1 MRKSLLKFSL
11 IAAAAITGLV
21 AVGAVNRLLTD
32 LGKADA
38 SVITSAANGGAS
50 PLQPDRGKLIL
61 PPGARTDKPLPT
73 PPAKAAAASK
83 ARIYGLR
90 CLNSDWDA
98 PTIVSF
104 SVNGDFDLV
113 EHSASDYDND
123 NTMGGVY
130 IDGYYLTCSGYS
142 IYKYD
147 TSDWSRGRVST
158 TPLNQSNMNSPVQ
171 LTYNPADSKVYGV
184 FSKPGYN
191 AGYFF
196 GTLDM
201 TTGTATKIS
210 DVGEKCLGLASDAKG
225 NMFMILQKEPG
236 NAASFYPV
244 VYKVNPA
251 NGQLTQLCK
260 TSVSCEGYHTSAVFD
275 FKSKTLF
282 WFVDTPKKSLYEI
295 DTTTGEPSLVMY
307 MPNNEEMV
315 SVFIPFVLPPGNAPA
330 LLEDLDVKFTDANG
344 SATVTFTTPDVTY
357 DGDPLTGDVTYTIT
371 EGDNTLKTG
380 TLATGSDASID
391 ITVAT
396 RGNVSIAVKL
406 KGGSANAESVNDFT
420 AYSGADAPL
429 PPSDVTATA
438 DRNSLSASWTA
449 PAAGANGGFIN
460 TSSLTYKVT
469 LMPAGTVLEESTSAT
484 SISKTL
490 TLTEPHSV
498 WVEVTPT
505 ADGVSGTPGASNRLI
520 AGPAFN
526 MPYSEDFATE
536 DGSLLYTIEDTNADG
551 ITWQRYS
558 SYSDQYY
565 ECPQS
570 STEPKDDWIFTPAL
584 HLESGKSYT
593 LTFKASSLMVNAFPE
608 EMEVK
613 IGTKPA
619 AASMTGTLLEK
630 QQVKN
635 AKSFTWFDYSLT
647 VIVEN
652 TGDYHIGFHAMSA
665 ADRYKLAIDNISIEG
680 APLDA
685 PACATALEA
694 IPAPWGV
701 HTATLRF
708 HTPTTTVG
716 GSQLT
721 GIDKAEIYLNKR
733 LFKTIQQPATDADM
747 VVTLETEEGNN
758 DIDIYCFNSAG
769 RGFAA
774 SSSVW
779 TGKDMPAP
787 PANFRATVVD
797 GGIKLTW
804 DTPVGANGGMLD
816 TEGFSYA
823 LARYV
828 NGEQTVLAYDTGAV
842 NSYTDEYTNDEQV
855 SLIYLLQAYNNI
867 GTSPSVTSNTVIFG
881 GEPYALPFAESF
893 AGGFTTYAVWQNQS
907 ISGLGTWRIWGAN
920 YDTEVTPADSDN
932 GAIVFHPNKEGD
944 KIRIFSGNIDFSA
957 ARNPV
962 LQFSYRGY
970 NSSQKLT
977 VEACRQSEDWQS
989 VGEFTLTPADNN
1001 EWKQVTIPLSR
1012 FNSLK
1017 NCQIA
1022 FVGEAIDL
1030 SRIYVDN
1037 ILIRDVFSH
1046 DLGISLNSRH
1056 NFFPGEPQT
1065 ITATVSNVGE
1075 NPAASST
1082 VEFYRDGTLID
1093 TVTLGEIAA
1102 GTSTDATTT
1111 VTVDMSFPDESDYTA
1126 RVIWTDDNNN
1136 ANNLSNAVTVRHHLP
1151 LYPAP
1156 RDLTLTGSTDNSYD
1170 FAWTEP
1176 EPWVEPASKPVTDDF
1191 ESYEPFI
1198 IDEIGDWTVIDQDG
1212 EDGTFGLIG
1221 LQFPYREA
1229 AKSFQVFNLWAL
1241 GIEMGDDEVTWR
1253 PASGHQFLVAFADK
1267 DRKNDDWLISP
1278 LLSGDAQTIS
1288 FYGRSL
1294 YSFYYGYEEYEV
1306 LVSFTGKDMNDFK
1319 SLEKGTVPDDW
1330 TKVSVDLPEGARY
1343 FAIKCISND
1352 AFAMGVDDIT
1362 YIPGTGMPENPVV
1375 TGYNFYVNDSKVNT
1389 SDISVTNFTTAGT
1402 ADTRYAVT
1410 AVYGDAESRYSNVVI
1425 PSQTGIVN
1433 VTSDSGNL
1441 SVTSGKLSVTVCSA
1455 GNSPIE
1461 LFSADGR
1468 KIATAKG
1475 GTTVTIPVAAPGLYI
1490 VRAGSASA
1498 KTIVR

>member
-1 MRKSLLKFSL
+1 MRKSLLKLTL
-11 IAAAAITGLV
+11 IAAAAITSLA
-21 AVGAVNRLLTD
+21 AVGAINRLLSD
-32 LGKADA
+32 LGHTDA
-38 SVITSAANGGAS
+38 SVMTSGANGGAS
-50 PLQPDRGKLIL
+50 PLQPERGKLIL
-61 PPGARTDKPLPT
+61 PSAAPTAEARLA
-73 PPAKAAAASK
+73 PPAKAAAAFKS
-83 ARIYGLR
+83 RIYGLR
-90 CLNSDWDA
+90 CINSDWSA

-104 SVNGDFDLV
+104 SVNGDFNLI

-123 NTMGGVY
+123 NTCGGVY
-130 IDGYYLTCSGYS
+130 IDGYYYTSSGYS

-147 TSDWSRGRVST
+147 TSDWSLGRVST
-158 TPLNQSNMNSPVQ
+158 IPLDQSNMNSPIQ
-171 LTYNPADSKVYGV
+171 LTYNPADSKVYGM
-184 FSKPGYN
+184 FSKPGWN

-196 GTLDM
+196 GTIDV
-201 TTGTATKIS
+201 TTGVATKIS
-210 DVGEKCLGLASDAKG
+210 DLEVKSYGLACDAKG
-225 NMFMILQKEPG
+225 NMYTILQRELG
-236 NAASFYPV
+236 NTASFYPA

-251 NGQLTQLCK
+251 DGKMTLLWK
-260 TSVSCEGYHTSAVFD
+260 TSVSCEGYHTSAVYD

-282 WFVDTPKKSLYEI
+282 WFADPMKKSLYEI
-295 DTTTGEPSLVMY
+295 NTETGEPTLVMY

-330 LLEDLDVKFTDANG
+330 LLEDLNVKFTDANG
-344 SATVTFTTPDVTY
+344 RATVTFTTPDTTY
-357 DGDPLTGDVTYTIT
+357 DGAPLTGNVTYTIV

-380 TLATGSDASID
+380 TLTPGSAASID
-391 ITVAT
+391 VTVAT
-396 RGNVSIAVKL
+396 RGNVSLEVKL
-406 KGGSANAESVNDFT
+406 KDSNSGAESVNDFAT
-420 AYSGADAPL
+420 YSGADAPL
-429 PPSDVTATA
+429 PPTDVKAAA
-438 DRNSLSASWTA
+438 DRNSLTASWTA
-449 PAAGANGGFIN
+449 PGAGANGGFIN

-469 LMPAGTVLEESTSAT
+469 LMPDGTVLEESTTAT
-484 SISKTL
+484 SISTTL
-490 TLTEPHSV
+490 TLTEPKSV
-498 WVEVTPT
+498 WVEVTAS
-505 ADGVSGTPGASNRLI
+505 ADGVSGVSAASERII
-520 AGPAFN
+520 AGPAFE

-536 DGSLLYTIEDTNADG
+536 EGSLLYTIEDANSDG
-551 ITWQRYS
+551 VTWQRYA
-558 SYSDQYY
+558 SYSDQYF
-565 ECPQS
+565 ECSQS
-570 STEPKDDWIFTPAL
+570 ATEPKDDWIFTPAI

-619 AASMTGTLLEK
+619 ASSMTQTLLAKEL
-630 QQVKN
+630 VKN

-647 VIVEN
+647 VIVET

-680 APLDA
+680 SPLDA
-685 PACATALEA
+685 PATATALEA
-694 IPAPWGV
+694 VPAPWGV

-708 HTPTTTVG
+708 HTPTTTVAG
-716 GSQLT
+716 GELT
-721 GIDKAEIYLNKR
+721 AIDKAEIYLNKR
-733 LFKTIQQPATDADM
+733 LYKTLQQPAIDTDM
-747 VVTLETEEGNN
+747 IVTLETEEGNN

-774 SSSVW
+774 STTVW
-779 TGKDMPAP
+779 TGKDMPAT
-787 PANFRATVVD
+787 PANFHASVAD
-797 GGIKLTW
+797 GAITLTW
-804 DTPVGANGGMLD
+804 DTPAGAHGGTLD

-828 NGEQTVLAYDTGAV
+828 NGEQTILSYDTGAV
-842 NSYTDEYTNDEQV
+842 NSYTDEYTSDTQV

-867 GTSPSVTSNTVIFG
+867 GTSPSVTSNTMIYG
-881 GEPYALPFAESF
+881 GEPYPLPFAESF
-893 AGGFTTYAVWQNQS
+893 AGGFATYDVWQTQS
-907 ISGLGTWRIWGAN
+907 ISGLGSWRIWGAN
-920 YDTEVTPADSDN
+920 YDTGITPADADN
-932 GAIVFHPNKEGD
+932 GAIVFQPDKVGD

-962 LQFSYRGY
+962 LQFSYRGN
-970 NSSQKLT
+970 NSSQKLI
-977 VEACRQSEDWQS
+977 VEACRQSDDWQT
-989 VGEFTLTPADNN
+989 VGEFTLTAADNN

-1022 FVGEAIDL
+1022 FVGEAIDM

-1046 DLGISLNSRH
+1046 DLSISLNSRH

-1065 ITATVSNVGE
+1065 LTATVSNVGE

-1082 VEFYRDGTLID
+1082 VEFYRDGTLIA
-1093 TVTLGEIAA
+1093 TATLNEIAT
-1102 GTSTDATTT
+1102 GTSADATTT

-1126 RVIWTDDNNN
+1126 RVIWNDDNNN
-1136 ANNLSNAVTVRHHLP
+1136 ANNLSSPITVRHHLP

-1156 RDLTLTGSTDNSYD
+1156 RDLTLTGSTDNSYN
-1170 FAWTEP
+1170 FSWTEP
-1176 EPWVEPASKPVTDDF
+1176 EPWVEPERKPVTDDF

-1212 EDGTFGLIG
+1212 EQGTFGLIG

-1241 GIEMGDDEVTWR
+1241 GIEMSDDEVTWR

-1306 LVSFTGKDMNDFK
+1306 LVSFTGKEMDDFK

-1330 TKVSVDLPEGARY
+1330 TKVSIDLPEGARY

-1389 SDISVTNFTTAGT
+1389 SDISATDFTTTGS
-1402 ADTRYAVT
+1402 ADARYAVT

-1425 PSQTGIVN
+1425 PSMTGIVN

-1441 SVTSGKLSVTVCSA
+1441 NVTSGKLSVTVSSA

-1475 GTTVTIPVAAPGLYI
+1475 GSTVTIPVAAPGLYI